1 MRLRLSTAIGL
12 PVVDESEQILGTI
25 ADICIH
31 PDTLCIEG
39 FFVHIQGFFSS
50 EMMFLPCTGVEHW
63 GSRIRVR
70 HAHVLSP
77 VEDVVRISRIAEE
90 DRPVFRQMII
100 SDTGKRLGCCSDI
113 QFDTRSFRL
122 EWLFPRR
129 WLRWGIPIPIR
140 AIVEI
145 KREAIVI
152 QTKERLPLQDQV
164 SEDISVIEAVI
175 STPAV

>member
-12 PVVDESEQILGTI
+12 PVVDESEQILGKI
-25 ADICIH
+25 ADICIN
-31 PDTLCIEG
+31 PDTLNIEG

-50 EMMFLPCTGVEHW
+50 EIKFLQCIAIEHW

-70 HAHVLSP
+70 HADSLSP
-77 VEDVVRISRIAEE
+77 IEELVRISRILE
-90 DRPVFRQMII
+90 DQRPVMRQMMVT
-100 SDTGKRLGCCSDI
+100 DFGKKMGRCTDI

-129 WLRWGIPIPIR
+129 FLRWGIPIPIR

-145 KREAIVI
+145 KRDAIVI